1 MWARCGRDVEE
12 MWGDAGEMWGDVGE
26 IRGDDAVPHQR
37 GEGAAARVVRV
48 SAAGCELGQ
57 HQLCEVSE
65 VVVEQR
71 PGQG

>member
-1 MWARCGRDVEE
+1 
-12 MWGDAGEMWGDVGE
+12 MWGDVGE